1 MDENDQHFWKFFS
14 VVVHSPNVFGGLFSG
29 RMCEI
34 NLLGTSSYGSS
45 SAAGLHSQTIS
56 SSQEARKDP
65 TMPAQIWGN
74 SGMHFLRVA
83 RAEPSSCQELPGKQH
98 MGTKGCRSSD
108 LSPQTSHQTRFPP
121 PLPPTTSMKRKHM
134 MPDMCSNTHTH

>member
-1 MDENDQHFWKFFS
+1 MKT
-14 VVVHSPNVFGGLFSG
+14 
-29 RMCEI
+29 I
-34 NLLGTSSYGSS
+34 ITSGSS
-45 SAAGLHSQTIS
+45 SVWSSTIKCFWWALFRTDVRNKPFGNVLIRFQLCRRPPLPGHHQQPGS
-56 SSQEARKDP
+56 LKDP

-74 SGMHFLRVA
+74 SGMYFLRAA

-98 MGTKGCRSSD
+98 MGTKGCHSSD

-134 MPDMCSNTHTH
+134 IPDMCSNTHTH